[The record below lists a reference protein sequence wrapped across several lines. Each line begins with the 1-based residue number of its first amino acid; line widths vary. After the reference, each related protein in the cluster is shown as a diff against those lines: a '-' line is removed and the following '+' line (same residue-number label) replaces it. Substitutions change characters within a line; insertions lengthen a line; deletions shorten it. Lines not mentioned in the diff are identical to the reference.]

1 MVAILARGR
10 RMTALSIITFVTGL
24 AAACVYRATRYLRHE
39 GWPRPA
45 WMDKAFGPLLAL
57 FCALAAWWVFLRLV
71 GH

>member
-1 MVAILARGR
+1 MIGLL
-10 RMTALSIITFVTGL
+10 TIITGL
-24 AAACVYRATRYLRHE
+24 VCAGIYGAARYLRHE

-45 WMDKAFGPLLAL
+45 WMDNAFGPLLVL